1 MGIRTSVHTE
11 KCLTRENDRSYIV
24 CTQTMSFRLTM
35 FRVLRT
41 CKVNTSS
48 DIMKVM
54 NKLTFFMFVYIRRKG
69 TFYHQASFDW
79 EQHSSQWQQSPG
91 GTLGLFGW
99 GCAAG
104 TLEPFPIPELVQ
116 ENFATLY

>member
-54 NKLTFFMFVYIRRKG
+54 NKLTLFMFVYIRRQG
-69 TFYHQASFDW
+69 TFYHHASFDW
-79 EQHSSQWQQSPG
+79 EQHSSQ
-91 GTLGLFGW
+91 
-99 GCAAG
+99 
-104 TLEPFPIPELVQ
+104 
-116 ENFATLY
+116 

>member
-1 MGIRTSVHTE
+1 MGIRISVHPE

-24 CTQTMSFRLTM
+24 CKQTMSFCLTM
-35 FRVLRT
+35 YRVLRT

-54 NKLTFFMFVYIRRKG
+54 NKLTLFMFVYIRG

-79 EQHSSQWQQSPG
+79 EQHSSQ
-91 GTLGLFGW
+91 
-99 GCAAG
+99 
-104 TLEPFPIPELVQ
+104 
-116 ENFATLY
+116 

>member
-11 KCLTRENDRSYIV
+11 KCLTRENDHSYIV

-41 CKVNTSS
+41 CKVNNSS

-54 NKLTFFMFVYIRRKG
+54 NKLTLFMFVYIRRQG

-79 EQHSSQWQQSPG
+79 
-91 GTLGLFGW
+91 
-99 GCAAG
+99 
-104 TLEPFPIPELVQ
+104 
-116 ENFATLY
+116 